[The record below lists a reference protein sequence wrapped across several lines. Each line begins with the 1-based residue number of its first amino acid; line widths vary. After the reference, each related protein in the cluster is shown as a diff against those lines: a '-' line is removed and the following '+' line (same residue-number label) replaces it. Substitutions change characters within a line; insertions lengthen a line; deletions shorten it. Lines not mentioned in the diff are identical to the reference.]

1 MFNVKK
7 MLPED
12 FEFAV
17 RLTDTEGWNFI
28 EQDFK
33 FMVELEP
40 EGCFVLLAN
49 SERIG
54 IVTSISFDRIGW
66 LGNLIVADK
75 YRKKGAGAL
84 LVGHVIKH
92 LTSKNV
98 KAVGL
103 YAYMDTIPFYEKLGF
118 KYDSCFI
125 VLDGKAFSSPVKT
138 SLKEAEKEDFQ
149 KIIDYDSTYFGA
161 SRKKLLE
168 KILQD
173 KNNLCY
179 LSIENGQ
186 LLGYITAKVYE
197 GFAEIGPL
205 VCQQERSGI
214 AVDLVR
220 AVLNKLEGFK
230 VSLCVPKKDSDILN
244 FLMKFGMKERFH
256 VARMFF
262 KSFSAKD
269 CIYMAESLERG

>member
-1 MFNVKK
+1 MFYVKK

-40 EGCFVLLAN
+40 EGCFVLLDD

-75 YRKKGAGAL
+75 YRKRGVGAL
-84 LVGHVIKH
+84 LVGRVIRY

-118 KYDSCFI
+118 KYDSDFI

-138 SLKEAEKEDFQ
+138 NLKEAEKEDFQ
-149 KIIDYDSTYFGA
+149 KIIDYDSSYFGA

-168 KILQD
+168 KILHN

-179 LSIENGQ
+179 LSIENEQ

-205 VCQQERSGI
+205 VCQQERSDI
-214 AVDLVR
+214 AIDLVK
-220 AVLNKLEGFK
+220 AVLNKLQGFE
-230 VSLCVPKKDSDILN
+230 VFFCVPKKESAILN
-244 FLMKFGMKERFH
+244 FLMNSGIEERFR
-256 VARMFF
+256 VARMLF